1 MTELVTVTQGKE
13 RWWVRKSLELNYF
26 IAHDQRQIRQNA
38 LAGVGMMQGLST
50 YIVAIEQTDWTPS
63 FRFLLSFSL
72 SFHRTVT
79 NDQTEISKRHLLPNL
94 YYALQAAA
102 E

>member
-1 MTELVTVTQGKE
+1 M
-13 RWWVRKSLELNYF
+13 NDF
-26 IAHDQRQIRQNA
+26 IAHDQRQIRQNDSA
-38 LAGVGMMQGLST
+38 GAGVMQGLSA
-50 YIVAIEQTDWTPS
+50 YIIAIEQTDWTPPS
-63 FRFLLSFSL
+63 FLLSFSL

-79 NDQTEISKRHLLPNL
+79 NDRTEISKFRHLLPNL